1 MGSPLSPVLADLFME
16 AFELDT
22 IENGDLHPNL
32 WLHYIDDTLWLGPTA
47 RQHPKSSSITWT
59 VNIHASTSPWNKNK
73 TDLLPHRQVTR
84 QLYGILRHLTRQD
97 DGTLA
102 HTVHRK
108 PTHTDRYLHNSSF
121 HHLRFKSAVCNTL
134 ACRAFNTCEKGSL
147 KQELHHI
154 KTSPQLDGYKTFNLS
169 KPKTSLNPDERPEF
183 KGCNHP
189 PIGHTSHNL
198 QRIFSQA
205 QVKTFHRAPSKI
217 QVSLHTH
224 KEKQDTQDRA
234 GVYHIPCDCGIVHI
248 GETGHNISTRVKK
261 WPTML
266 IRWKPKEILP
276 QCMGPVLIDETK

>member
-1 MGSPLSPVLADLFME
+1 MEEKTWENAGLLPVVELQWHLPKKQATSPNY
-16 AFELDT
+16 AFKP
-22 IENGDLHPNL
+22 I
-32 WLHYIDDTLWLGPTA
+32 LHYQTA
-47 RQHPKSSSITWT
+47 QASLQNKSTTSSSP
-59 VNIHASTSPWNKNK
+59 AS
-73 TDLLPHRQVTR
+73 LLPAS
-84 QLYGILRHLTRQD
+84 GD

-154 KTSPQLDGYKTFNLS
+154 KTSPQLDRYKTFNLS

-266 IRWKPKEILP
+266 IR
-276 QCMGPVLIDETK
+276 